1 MRVMSVHVHQDRHKH
16 GTFEE
21 LSHDHCLLSKW
32 KHVNRLPHYIHLCSV
47 KTPLRTNF
55 TSAYSQQ
62 AIECVPAYRLLT
74 QLCLACVTYIRNDI
88 DTQKLTWKLPLRR
101 RLQTVIQYTFL
112 MCQYPVCIC
121 LFNNVFIVCS
131 GGGALDSG
139 RSQTYGMTSAISLAG
154 PTPHDIRLSK
164 TLELTLR
171 SFDMFETDEQMALRL
186 AFLHPVL
193 YDEV

>member
-1 MRVMSVHVHQDRHKH
+1 MHQDRHKH

-121 LFNNVFIVCS
+121 LFNNVVYCVQWGRCIGQWAEPDIWHDVGHKS
-131 GGGALDSG
+131 SWSHAARHSAVKDTGGD
-139 RSQTYGMTSAISLAG
+139 T
-154 PTPHDIRLSK
+154 
-164 TLELTLR
+164 
-171 SFDMFETDEQMALRL
+171 
-186 AFLHPVL
+186 
-193 YDEV
+193 EVFRHV